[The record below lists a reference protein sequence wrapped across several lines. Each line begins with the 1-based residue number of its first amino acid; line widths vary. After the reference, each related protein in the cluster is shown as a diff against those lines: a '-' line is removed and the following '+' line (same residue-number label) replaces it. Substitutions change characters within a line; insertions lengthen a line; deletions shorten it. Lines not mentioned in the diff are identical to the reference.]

1 MRVVPL
7 LRQPRPFQEGL
18 AVRENAFLAL
28 TMMISVLTAA
38 GETPAQEPSARRIL
52 LNFRSSTDAVTAD
65 RSIAAIELVESRPI
79 STGPQQQ
86 RDPQLSPHHFVVV
99 AVDED
104 DQELSRTVIA
114 DPRFVR
120 GETTDPSG
128 DFVSTEIVLQQA
140 KCPLVMPDDPR
151 MRSLR
156 IFQPVWTGEEF
167 VLNPIDTIDIPDVD
181 DARSTAEDHS
191 E

>member
-1 MRVVPL
+1 MRRNV
-7 LRQPRPFQEGL
+7 
-18 AVRENAFLAL
+18 FLAL

-38 GETPAQEPSARRIL
+38 GETPAQEPRARRIL
-52 LNFRSSTDAVTAD
+52 LNFRSPTDAVTAD

-79 STGPQQQ
+79 STGPQRQ
-86 RDPQLSPHHFVVV
+86 RGPQLSPNHFVVV

-104 DQELSRTVIA
+104 DQELSRTVIP
-114 DPRFVR
+114 DPRIIR
-120 GETTDPSG
+120 RETTEPSG
-128 DFVSTEIVLQQA
+128 ELISEELVFNEA
-140 KCPLVMPDDPR
+140 KVPLVIPDDPR
-151 MRSLR
+151 MRRLR